1 MNEVTEQKFESSL
14 QSLSSIQLCCKS
26 QGDAFLGVMSRGFQG
41 AKSQTRRAWAIE
53 AGEGDDGQEH
63 EGCLPAFDS
72 VERSGEK
79 AVALIIGV
87 HCLSL
92 RTVSVDYLGSHSR
105 ELRREWGMRK

>member
-26 QGDAFLGVMSRGFQG
+26 QGDAYLGVMSRGFQG

-79 AVALIIGV
+79 AVGFDNWSALLISKDSFSG
-87 HCLSL
+87 LS
-92 RTVSVDYLGSHSR
+92 G
-105 ELRREWGMRK
+105 